1 VRPFFIAYA
10 LLRISF
16 FLRMDALLRV
26 RTVIEMKVFYPKSTI
41 DF

>member
-1 VRPFFIAYA
+1 
-10 LLRISF
+10 
-16 FLRMDALLRV
+16 MNALLRV